1 MDGQRINERSKDF
14 VHDLFVTLEQCV
26 AEVFRAGICYRPLV
40 EARIDL
46 HLEGYNQQDASYQ

>member
-1 MDGQRINERSKDF
+1 MFNEIVDF